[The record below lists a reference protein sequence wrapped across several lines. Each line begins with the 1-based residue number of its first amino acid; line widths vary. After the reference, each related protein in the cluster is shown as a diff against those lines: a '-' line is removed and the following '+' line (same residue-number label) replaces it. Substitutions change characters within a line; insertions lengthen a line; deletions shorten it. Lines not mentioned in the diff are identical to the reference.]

1 MRMRAGKLGGLML
14 LGAATLAA
22 NPASAGKAAGGR
34 VAGDK
39 QAQSPKSA
47 SSRDPAQTPQDEP
60 HDKQDKPKY
69 QPIIGPQKVD
79 LGHGLEIDLP
89 ESFLFLEHVQAGKLM
104 ETLGNFEN
112 QNLLGVIAQPESSW
126 MVTIRYVED
135 GYVKDDEAEKMDADE
150 ILKAIK
156 EGTDEA
162 NKERETK
169 GFKALHVMGWSEPPR
184 YARDHHHL
192 VWGVRVKS
200 DDDPEEAV
208 NFNTRV
214 LGRAGFASLNLVDS
228 ASKIE
233 ASKPAAAT
241 LLAATHY
248 KPGSR
253 YEDFDSKKD
262 KVAEYGLAALVL
274 GGAGA
279 VALKLVKVGLIAKF
293 AGKILA
299 LLIALKKAIIL
310 VIVAIFAFFKRV
322 LGLGKK
328 DAPAGAVASPVV
340 SVESPS
346 IQSPAGESP
355 AASAVEQH
363 PGEGDPGGKN
373 PA

>member
-1 MRMRAGKLGGLML
+1 MRMRAGQLVGLIL
-14 LGAATLAA
+14 FGAAILAA
-22 NPASAGKAAGGR
+22 TPASAGKAAGGKAR
-34 VAGDK
+34 
-39 QAQSPKSA
+39 SPKSA
-47 SSRDPAQTPQDEP
+47 PSDDPAGGP
-60 HDKQDKPKY
+60 QDKPKY
-69 QPIIGPQKVD
+69 QPIVGPQKVD

-89 ESFLFLEHVQAGKLM
+89 ESFLYLEPVQAAKLM
-104 ETLGNFEN
+104 ESLGNLGN
-112 QNLLGVIAQPESSW
+112 QNLLGVIAQPDSSW

-150 ILKAIK
+150 ILKTIR

-162 NKERETK
+162 NKEREAK

-184 YARDHHHL
+184 YVRNVHNL
-192 VWGVRVKS
+192 VWGIRGKS
-200 DDDPEEAV
+200 DEDPEEVV

-214 LGRAGFASLNLVDS
+214 LGRAGFASLNLIDG

-233 ASKPAAAT
+233 GSKPAVAQ

-262 KVAEYGLAALVL
+262 KVAEYGLAALVV

-293 AGKILA
+293 GGKILA
-299 LLIALKKAIIL
+299 LLIALKKGIIL
-310 VIVAIFAFFKRV
+310 VLIAIFTFFKRI
-322 LGLGKK
+322 LGFGKK
-328 DAPAGAVASPVV
+328 TAPAGAVASPQV
-340 SVESPS
+340 SVPSPPLESP
-346 IQSPAGESP
+346 GT
-355 AASAVEQH
+355 SAVEQH
-363 PGEGDPGGKN
+363 SGEGDPGGKN

>member
-1 MRMRAGKLGGLML
+1 MRMRVGQLVGLML
-14 LGAATLAA
+14 FGAVMLAA
-22 NPASAGKAAGGR
+22 NPASAGKAAGGKP
-34 VAGDK
+34 AGNK
-39 QAQSPKSA
+39 QAQSPKAAPS
-47 SSRDPAQTPQDEP
+47 DEP
-60 HDKQDKPKY
+60 AGEAQDKPKY
-69 QPIIGPQKVD
+69 QPIVGPKKVD

-89 ESFLFLEHVQAGKLM
+89 ASFLYLEPAQAKKLM
-104 ETLGNFEN
+104 ESLGNLNNE
-112 QNLLGVIAQPESSW
+112 NLLGVIAQPDSSW
-126 MVTIRYVED
+126 LVTVRYVED

-150 ILKAIK
+150 ILKAIR

-162 NKERETK
+162 NKEREAK

-184 YARDHHHL
+184 YARDVHHL
-192 VWGVRVKS
+192 IWGIRGKS
-200 DDDPEEAV
+200 EEDPEEVV

-214 LGRAGFASLNLVDS
+214 LGRAGFASLNLIDG

-233 ASKPAAAT
+233 ASKPAVAT

-253 YEDFDSKKD
+253 YQDFDSKKD
-262 KVAEYGLAALVL
+262 KVAEYGLAALVV

-299 LLIALKKAIIL
+299 LLIALKKAMIL
-310 VIVAIFAFFKRV
+310 VIVAIFAFFKRL

-328 DAPAGAVASPVV
+328 KEPAVAVASPQV
-340 SVESPS
+340 SVPDPPLQSSP
-346 IQSPAGESP
+346 GESP

-363 PGEGDPGGKN
+363 AGEGDPGGKN